1 MPINK
6 NLWTST
12 YVMHTTGWA
21 LLTLATTTR
30 LCDILKLHSWFKI
43 GIIFGSNS
51 IAIYALSQMM
61 TYFAYGMPI
70 LNSTF
75 NGMIYGGMVEIGV
88 YPKLASLLWALTYT
102 SICYVVAYYLHKKKI
117 FLKL

>member
-1 MPINK
+1 
-6 NLWTST
+6 
-12 YVMHTTGWA
+12 
-21 LLTLATTTR
+21 
-30 LCDILKLHSWFKI
+30 
-43 GIIFGSNS
+43 
-51 IAIYALSQMM
+51 MM

-75 NGMIYGGMVEIGV
+75 NGMIYGGMIEIGV

-102 SICYVVAYYLHKKKI
+102 SVCYAVAYYLHKKKI